1 MDVLNHPMVV
11 VTGKGGVG
19 KSTVAAALALAAAR
33 DGRRVAVGELG
44 GHARV
49 AGLLRGT
56 GVDTL
61 TVDVHHA
68 LTEWLAT
75 QLPRRLAD
83 LLMRPGA
90 FASLVAAAPGGAE
103 LIAITKLW
111 ELVQRRRWTRG
122 AEPYDLV
129 IVDAPASGHGAA
141 LLRAPRTFA
150 DIARVGPIGS
160 QAREVADFL
169 KRDAGFVI
177 VTMPAELPVSE
188 TLQLQRQLPGVDLV
202 VANAVLARRF
212 AAADVARLR
221 AAGDGGPAAAAVA
234 HAGRVRAQ
242 QSQLA
247 RLRRGARGT
256 VVTLPWMLDV
266 EPEELASRLIAETRP
281 ARRAPRRPGPVD
293 VPSG

>member
-19 KSTVAAALALAAAR
+19 KSTVAAALALAAHR

-49 AGLLRGT
+49 AGLLRGS
-56 GVDTL
+56 GIDTL

-83 LLMRPGA
+83 LLMRSGA

-111 ELVQRRRWTRG
+111 ELVQHRRWTPG
-122 AEPYDLV
+122 KQSYDLV

-150 DIARVGPIGS
+150 DIARVGPIGN
-160 QAREVADFL
+160 QAREVADFI

-177 VTMPAELPVSE
+177 VTTPAELPVSE
-188 TLQLQRQLPGVDLV
+188 TLQLQDELPDVDMV
-202 VANAVLARRF
+202 VVNAVLSRRF
-212 AAADVARLR
+212 TGSDVDRLR
-221 AAGDGGPAAAAVA
+221 GADGEPAAAACA

-247 RLRRGARGT
+247 RLRRGARGP

-266 EPEELASRLIAETRP
+266 EPDELASRLITETRP

>member
-19 KSTVAAALALAAAR
+19 KSTVAAALALAAHR

-49 AGLLRGT
+49 AGLLRGS
-56 GVDTL
+56 GIDTL

-83 LLMRPGA
+83 LLMRSGA

-103 LIAITKLW
+103 LIAMTKLW
-111 ELVQRRRWTRG
+111 ELVQHRRWTRG
-122 AEPYDLV
+122 KQPYDLV

-150 DIARVGPIGS
+150 DIARVGPIGN
-160 QAREVADFL
+160 QAREVADFI

-177 VTMPAELPVSE
+177 VTTPAELPVSE
-188 TLQLQRQLPGVDLV
+188 TLQLQDQLPGVDLV
-202 VANAVLARRF
+202 VVNAVLSRRF
-212 AAADVARLR
+212 SAEEVKRLRGSNGEPTAAAC
-221 AAGDGGPAAAAVA
+221 A

-247 RLRRGARGT
+247 RLRRGAKGT

-266 EPEELASRLIAETRP
+266 EPEELASRLVTETRP

-293 VPSG
+293 VPSR